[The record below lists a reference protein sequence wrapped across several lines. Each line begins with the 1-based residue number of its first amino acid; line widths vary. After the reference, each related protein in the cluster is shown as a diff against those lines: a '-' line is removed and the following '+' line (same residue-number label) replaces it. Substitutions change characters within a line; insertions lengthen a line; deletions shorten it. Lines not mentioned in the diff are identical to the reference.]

1 MVKNAKI
8 SRQRFL
14 ETNISL
20 FLSVSDES
28 LAYLLKKKR
37 YNDIQK
43 ILQNIATSNKT
54 EVDQIVW
61 ESFLIE
67 RCDKDCEKHEKK
79 VATIKPHLLLISIIV
94 LNWYLS

>member
-1 MVKNAKI
+1 M
-8 SRQRFL
+8 

-67 RCDKDCEKHEKK
+67 RCDKDCEKHEHSHDKDCQK
-79 VATIKPHLLLISIIV
+79 HEYSDDKDCQKHEHSHDKDC
-94 LNWYLS
+94 